1 MLPTMRT
8 RYQIAVLIA
17 ALSIT
22 PSVARCQTISPV
34 ISEYQGHADG
44 SFQIRNDT
52 LQPFTVV
59 LKPMSFSVDSNG
71 EPAYRALDADVHLDL
86 SAKSF
91 RVAPK
96 RQYTVFYKASD
107 AHTPTWFTI
116 YASII
121 SNARAG
127 SMNIVLDLPHTV
139 YLLDRETP
147 SVDDIVFHP
156 AAEKEPS
163 NNKLSVVVENKSSE
177 FTRVSEIEV
186 SSATDKEIYPGF
198 AFFPGQ
204 SRVLQLDWTK
214 PDPPKTIE
222 LHFKKFKAIHALP
235 PVGTSP

>member
-1 MLPTMRT
+1 MSMRET
-8 RYQIAVLIA
+8 LKVVFFAA
-17 ALSIT
+17 ALAVT
-22 PSVARCQTISPV
+22 PLAARCQTISPV

-71 EPAYRALDADVHLDL
+71 EPTYRPLDPDVQLDL

-91 RVAPK
+91 RVAPR
-96 RQYTVFYKASD
+96 RQYTVFYKASG

-147 SVDDIVFHP
+147 TANDIVFR
-156 AAEKEPS
+156 PS
-163 NNKLSVVVENKSSE
+163 DQQAPNHQVSVIVENKSSQ
-177 FTRVSEIEV
+177 FTRVSEVEL
-186 SSATDKEIYPGF
+186 SSPTEKQTYPGF

-204 SRVLQLDWTK
+204 SRILHLDWTK
-214 PDPPKTIE
+214 PDPPKNIE
-222 LHFKKFKAIHALP
+222 LRFKKFSAAHALP
-235 PVGTSP
+235 PDGTTP

>member
-1 MLPTMRT
+1 MLPAMLI
-8 RYQIAVLIA
+8 RYRIALLTA
-17 ALSIT
+17 ALALS
-22 PSVARCQTISPV
+22 PNASPCQTISPV
-34 ISEYQGHADG
+34 ISEYQGHAEG

-59 LKPMSFSVDSNG
+59 LKPMSFSVYSNG
-71 EPAYRALDADVHLDL
+71 EPTYRPLDADVHLDL

-107 AHTPTWFTI
+107 THTPTWFTI
-116 YASII
+116 YASVI
-121 SNARAG
+121 SNAHAG

-147 SVDDIVFHP
+147 SANDIVFRP
-156 AAEKEPS
+156 AAGKQTS
-163 NNKLSVVVENKSSE
+163 NNKLSVVVENKSPE

-186 SSATDKEIYPGF
+186 SSATDKQTYPGF

-204 SRVLQLDWTK
+204 SRVLQLDWAK
-214 PDPPKTIE
+214 PDPPKNIE
-222 LHFKKFKAIHALP
+222 LRFKKFTAVHALP
-235 PVGTSP
+235 PDGTSP

>member
-1 MLPTMRT
+1 MRT
-8 RYQIAVLIA
+8 SYQIAFLTA
-17 ALSIT
+17 ALAIT
-22 PSVARCQTISPV
+22 PVAARCQTISPV

-71 EPAYRALDADVHLDL
+71 EPTYRPLDADVQLDL

-91 RVAPK
+91 RVAPR
-96 RQYTVFYKASD
+96 RQYTVFYKASGTR
-107 AHTPTWFTI
+107 TPTWFTI

-121 SNARAG
+121 SNAHAG

-139 YLLDRETP
+139 YLLDREAP
-147 SVDDIVFHP
+147 SVNDIVFRPVEHQE
-156 AAEKEPS
+156 ATHQV
-163 NNKLSVVVENKSSE
+163 SVVVENKSSE

-186 SSATDKEIYPGF
+186 SSPTEKQTYTGF

-204 SRVLQLDWTK
+204 RRILYLDWTK
-214 PDPPKTIE
+214 PDPPKNIE
-222 LHFKKFKAIHALP
+222 LRFKKFNVVHALP
-235 PVGTSP
+235 PDGTSP

>member
-1 MLPTMRT
+1 MHS
-8 RYQIAVLIA
+8 RYRMALLGA
-17 ALSIT
+17 ALAIA
-22 PSVARCQTISPV
+22 PMAAVCQTISPV

-71 EPAYRALDADVHLDL
+71 EPIYRPLDPDVRLDL

-96 RQYTVFYKASD
+96 RQYTVFYKATGL
-107 AHTPTWFTI
+107 HTPTWFTI

-121 SNARAG
+121 SNAHVGA
-127 SMNIVLDLPHTV
+127 MNLVIDLPHTV
-139 YLLDRETP
+139 YLLDREAP
-147 SVDDIVFHP
+147 SVNDIVFHP
-156 AAEKEPS
+156 AEQGDATAK
-163 NNKLSVVVENKSSE
+163 KVSVVVENKSMQ

-186 SSATDKEIYPGF
+186 SSGTEKQTYPGF

-204 SRVLQLDWTK
+204 SRILHLDWTK
-214 PDPPKTIE
+214 SDPPKNIE
-222 LHFKKFKAIHALP
+222 LRFKKFNAVHALP
-235 PVGTSP
+235 PDGTTP

>member
-1 MLPTMRT
+1 MRI
-8 RYQIAVLIA
+8 RYQIAFLTA
-17 ALSIT
+17 ALVIA
-22 PSVARCQTISPV
+22 PKVARCQTISPV

-71 EPAYRALDADVHLDL
+71 EPTYRSLDADVNLDL

-96 RQYTVFYKASD
+96 RQYTVFYKASGT
-107 AHTPTWFTI
+107 HTPTWFTI

-121 SNARAG
+121 SNAHTG

-139 YLLDRETP
+139 YLLNRETP
-147 SVDDIVFHP
+147 SANDIVFRPTPEKDP
-156 AAEKEPS
+156 ASK
-163 NNKLSVVVENKSSE
+163 KLSVVVENKSPE

-186 SSATDKEIYPGF
+186 SSATDKQTYPGF

-204 SRVLQLDWTK
+204 SRILHLDWTK
-214 PDPPKTIE
+214 PDPPKNIE
-222 LHFKKFKAIHALP
+222 LRFKKFSAVHALP
-235 PVGTSP
+235 PDGTSP

>member
-1 MLPTMRT
+1 MRV
-8 RYQIAVLIA
+8 RYQIGILTVALAIVPKAV
-17 ALSIT
+17 
-22 PSVARCQTISPV
+22 RCQTISPV

-44 SFQIRNDT
+44 SFEIRNDT

-71 EPAYRALDADVHLDL
+71 EPTYRPLDTDVNLDL

-91 RVAPK
+91 RVAPR
-96 RQYTVFYKASD
+96 RQYTVFYKASG

-127 SMNIVLDLPHTV
+127 SMNVVIDLPHTV

-147 SVDDIVFHP
+147 SVNDIVFRP
-156 AAEKEPS
+156 PAEKEGA
-163 NNKLSVVVENKSSE
+163 NRKVSVVVENKSPE

-186 SSATDKEIYPGF
+186 TSATDKQIYPGF

-214 PDPPKTIE
+214 PEPPKNIE
-222 LHFKKFKAIHALP
+222 LRFKKFSAVHALP
-235 PVGTSP
+235 PAGTSP

>member
-1 MLPTMRT
+1 MRT
-8 RYQIAVLIA
+8 RYQIALLTA
-17 ALSIT
+17 ALAFV
-22 PSVARCQTISPV
+22 PVAARCQTISPV

-44 SFQIRNDT
+44 SFQVRNDT

-71 EPAYRALDADVHLDL
+71 EPTFRPLDADVQLDL

-91 RVAPK
+91 RVAPR
-96 RQYTVFYKASD
+96 RQYTVFYKASGL
-107 AHTPTWFTI
+107 HTPTWFTI

-147 SVDDIVFHP
+147 SVNDIVFRP
-156 AAEKEPS
+156 AEQQPA
-163 NNKLSVVVENKSSE
+163 NHQVSVVVENKSSE

-186 SSATDKEIYPGF
+186 TSPTEKQTYPGF

-204 SRVLQLDWTK
+204 SRVLHLDWTK
-214 PDPPKTIE
+214 PDAPKNIE
-222 LHFKKFKAIHALP
+222 LRFKKFNAVHALP
-235 PVGTSP
+235 PNGTSP

>member
-1 MLPTMRT
+1 MPKTL
-8 RYQIAVLIA
+8 QLVLLA
-17 ALSIT
+17 ALAIAPMT
-22 PSVARCQTISPV
+22 ARCQTISPV

-71 EPAYRALDADVHLDL
+71 EPIYRPLDADVHLDL

-91 RVAPK
+91 RVAPR
-96 RQYTVFYKASD
+96 RQYTVFYKANG
-107 AHTPTWFTI
+107 AHTPAWFTI
-116 YASII
+116 YASVI

-147 SVDDIVFHP
+147 SIDDIVFRP
-156 AAEKEPS
+156 GEKAKHEHVV
-163 NNKLSVVVENKSSE
+163 SVVVENKSPE
-177 FTRVSEIEV
+177 FTRVTEVEV
-186 SSATDKEIYPGF
+186 SSPTEKQTYPGF

-204 SRVLQLDWTK
+204 SRVLRLDWTK
-214 PDPPKTIE
+214 QDPPKNIE
-222 LHFKKFKAIHALP
+222 LHFKKFSAIHALP
-235 PVGTSP
+235 PEGISP

>member
-1 MLPTMRT
+1 MMNMHK
-8 RYQIAVLIA
+8 
-17 ALSIT
+17 ALHILFFTATLALVSGA
-22 PSVARCQTISPV
+22 ARCQTISPV

-71 EPAYRALDADVHLDL
+71 EPSYRPLDADVHLDL

-91 RVAPK
+91 RVPPR
-96 RQYTVFYKASD
+96 RQYTVFYKANGT
-107 AHTPTWFTI
+107 HTPTWFTI
-116 YASII
+116 YASIV

-147 SVDDIVFHP
+147 SVNDIVFHP
-156 AAEKEPS
+156 SPEKEAAS
-163 NNKLSVVVENKSSE
+163 NTLSVIVQNKSPE

-186 SSATDKEIYPGF
+186 SSATDKQTYPGF

-204 SRVLQLDWTK
+204 SRVLHLDWTK
-214 PDPPKTIE
+214 PDPPKNIE
-222 LHFKKFKAIHALP
+222 LRFKKFSAVHALP
-235 PVGTSP
+235 PDGTSP

>member
-1 MLPTMRT
+1 MRT
-8 RYQIAVLIA
+8 RYRIALLTVLFAIA
-17 ALSIT
+17 PKVL
-22 PSVARCQTISPV
+22 RCQTISPV

-71 EPAYRALDADVHLDL
+71 EPTYRPLDADVHLDL

-96 RQYTVFYKASD
+96 RQYTVFYKAND

-121 SNARAG
+121 SNAHAG

-147 SVDDIVFHP
+147 SANDIVFHP

-163 NNKLSVVVENKSSE
+163 NRKLSVVVENKSPD
-177 FTRVSEIEV
+177 FARVSEVEV
-186 SSATDKEIYPGF
+186 SSATDKQTYPGF

-214 PDPPKTIE
+214 SDPPKNIE
-222 LHFKKFKAIHALP
+222 LHFKKFTAVHALP
-235 PVGTSP
+235 PDGTSP

>member
-1 MLPTMRT
+1 MRT
-8 RYQIAVLIA
+8 RYQIALLAA
-17 ALSIT
+17 ALAIA
-22 PSVARCQTISPV
+22 PNVARTQTISPV
-34 ISEYQGHADG
+34 IAEYQGHADG

-52 LQPFTVV
+52 LAPFTVV

-71 EPAYRALDADVHLDL
+71 EPSYRPLDANVQLDL

-96 RQYTVFYKASD
+96 RQFTVFYKASG

-121 SNARAG
+121 SNAHAG

-147 SVDDIVFHP
+147 SVNDIVFR
-156 AAEKEPS
+156 PS
-163 NNKLSVVVENKSSE
+163 ADKDSASNKLSLVVENKSPE

-186 SSATDKEIYPGF
+186 SSATGKQTYPGF

-204 SRVLQLDWTK
+204 SRVLHLDWTK
-214 PDPPKTIE
+214 PDPPTNIE
-222 LHFKKFKAIHALP
+222 LHFKKFSAVHALP
-235 PVGTSP
+235 PDGTSP

>member
-1 MLPTMRT
+1 MKMDKTL
-8 RYQIAVLIA
+8 QAVLLAAAIA
-17 ALSIT
+17 LT
-22 PSVARCQTISPV
+22 PAAARCQTISPV

-59 LKPMSFSVDSNG
+59 LKPMSFTVDSNG
-71 EPAYRALDADVHLDL
+71 EPTYRSLDTDVHLDL

-91 RVAPK
+91 RVAPR
-96 RQYTVFYKASD
+96 RQYTVFYKASG

-116 YASII
+116 YASVI

-147 SVDDIVFHP
+147 SVNDIVFRP
-156 AAEKEPS
+156 DAEK
-163 NNKLSVVVENKSSE
+163 NAATNKLSVVVENKSPE

-186 SSATDKEIYPGF
+186 SSATDKQTYPGF

-204 SRVLQLDWTK
+204 RRVLHLDWTK
-214 PDPPKTIE
+214 PGPPRNIE
-222 LHFKKFKAIHALP
+222 LHFKKFNAVHALP
-235 PVGTSP
+235 PDGTSP

>member
-1 MLPTMRT
+1 MRFP
-8 RYQIAVLIA
+8 YQIAFLTAILAIA
-17 ALSIT
+17 PRA
-22 PSVARCQTISPV
+22 AQCQTISPV

-71 EPAYRALDADVHLDL
+71 EPTYRPLDADVHLDL

-121 SNARAG
+121 SNAHAG

-147 SVDDIVFHP
+147 SVNDIVFRP
-156 AAEKEPS
+156 AVEKDAS
-163 NNKLSVVVENKSSE
+163 SDKLSVVVENKSPE

-186 SSATDKEIYPGF
+186 SSATDKQTYPGF

-204 SRVLQLDWTK
+204 SRVLHLDWTK
-214 PDPPKTIE
+214 PDPPKNIE
-222 LHFKKFKAIHALP
+222 LRFKKFNAVHALP
-235 PVGTSP
+235 PDGTSP